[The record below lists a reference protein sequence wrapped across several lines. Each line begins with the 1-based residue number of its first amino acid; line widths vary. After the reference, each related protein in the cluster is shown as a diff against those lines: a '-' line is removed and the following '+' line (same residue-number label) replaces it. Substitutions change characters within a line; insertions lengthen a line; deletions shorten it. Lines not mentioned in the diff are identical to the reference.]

1 MTTLTDINPDHQID
15 PQTPSR
21 LLVGRSKVWSPD
33 EAPETPTVTWET
45 EESTVTWETEDG
57 PEGAT
62 LRDHLYQ
69 KILSNWV
76 DAAIRHNAVKE
87 IAPGEFVATVAWI
100 QGAIGYGASKADAV
114 DSFRYGLADWLH
126 LKLVDGDDDIP
137 VLGGLNFNPL

>member
-1 MTTLTDINPDHQID
+1 MITLTDIDPDHQID
-15 PQTPSR
+15 TPAPVR

-33 EAPETPTVTWET
+33 EAPEAPTG
-45 EESTVTWETEDG
+45 TWETEDG

-62 LRDHLYQ
+62 RRDHLYQ
-69 KILSNWV
+69 KILSKWV

-114 DSFRYGLADWLH
+114 DSLRYGLADWLH

-137 VLGGLNFNPL
+137 VLGGLNFNPR